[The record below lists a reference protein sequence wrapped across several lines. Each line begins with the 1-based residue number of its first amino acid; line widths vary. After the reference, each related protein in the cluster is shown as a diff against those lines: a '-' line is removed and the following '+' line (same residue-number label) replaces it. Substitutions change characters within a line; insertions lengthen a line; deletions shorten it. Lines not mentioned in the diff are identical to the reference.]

1 MKHEG
6 DRLDVFV
13 CGGSQLAAA
22 SDLPPTAVVT
32 AQLARRLRARLG
44 AGRSRVHGVYCDVD
58 PARLVGQLRPRLG
71 GGPFAVVL
79 IPRNFPDVDGLADAA
94 RRLLAPDLSLPV
106 HLPAAVRSRWLAHG
120 WYALWLATAPVRL
133 LRWWRGL
140 SRAAGSFAARG
151 GRLFVVAT
159 PVPFPKGASRRGHAY
174 YRLVSAL
181 LRRWRGPG
189 RAVADL
195 NDELAALGAPTRPGN
210 PHHLTVEGHA
220 LAAATIAAALDP
232 ALFSNGRAGYDAA
245 PPHPGQA
252 EPSPPNEPTH
262 RRAARTAPAVV
273 GAGAGSSS
281 AG

>member
-1 MKHEG
+1 MVLP
-6 DRLDVFV
+6 RLELFV

-44 AGRSRVHGVYCDVD
+44 AGRSRVRGVYCDVD
-58 PARLVGQLRPRLG
+58 PAKLIGQLGPRLDG
-71 GGPFAVVL
+71 RPFAVVL
-79 IPRNFPDVDGLADAA
+79 IPRNFPDVDGPVDAA
-94 RRLLAPDLSLPV
+94 RRLVAPDVSLPV

-120 WYALWLATAPVRL
+120 WYALWLLTGPVRL

-140 SRAAGSFAARG
+140 ARAADYVVARG
-151 GRLFVVAT
+151 GSFVVAT
-159 PVPFPKGASRRGHAY
+159 PVPFPRSASRRGHAY

-181 LRRWRGPG
+181 IRRWRGPG

-195 NDELAALGAPTRPGN
+195 HGGLTAALGEPTRPGN

-220 LAAATIAAALDP
+220 VAAGTIAAALDP
-232 ALFSNGRAGYDAA
+232 ALLSTKWGGYDAV
-245 PPHPGQA
+245 PPRPGHA
-252 EPSPPNEPTH
+252 EPSTPNDPRPH
-262 RRAARTAPAVV
+262 RAAQPEPEAV

-281 AG
+281 AR